1 MGQVGQRGGGREGK
15 TISVGQLCVRVQG
28 FLWEG
33 GPGGMMEA
41 VRMIRSGSYNICN
54 GCNVRLKSAMQGM
67 SQWSMYLGVFQDMKV
82 SKGVYTR

>member
-1 MGQVGQRGGGREGK
+1 
-15 TISVGQLCVRVQG
+15 
-28 FLWEG
+28 
-33 GPGGMMEA
+33 MMEA